1 MVVFYRFCLRILC
14 YIYLKYH
21 IFFTDELRSGK
32 SCKLQLANYKLDIK
46 YTQTKHETF
55 PTMSHCIKSQQMCY
69 FTGFALC
76 RDRKKWDISKIPFA
90 PTNSPAERPCCFVW
104 VNRFLLA
111 PRIALSVYSLPQANR
126 RNRQIVHT
134 LKIDEGVFANISQG
148 KNGKELVRILPNFR
162 YIINDLQNF
171 ADFSENGSKT
181 AIY

>member
-1 MVVFYRFCLRILC
+1 MR
-14 YIYLKYH
+14 
-21 IFFTDELRSGK
+21 
-32 SCKLQLANYKLDIK
+32 
-46 YTQTKHETF
+46 
-55 PTMSHCIKSQQMCY
+55 Y

-90 PTNSPAERPCCFVW
+90 LTNNPAERPCCVVY

-111 PRIALSVYSLPQANR
+111 PRIALSVYSSPQANR

-148 KNGKELVRILPNFR
+148 KNGKGVVRILLKFW
-162 YIINDLQNF
+162 YIISKLQNF
-171 ADFSENGSKT
+171 ADFSENESKV